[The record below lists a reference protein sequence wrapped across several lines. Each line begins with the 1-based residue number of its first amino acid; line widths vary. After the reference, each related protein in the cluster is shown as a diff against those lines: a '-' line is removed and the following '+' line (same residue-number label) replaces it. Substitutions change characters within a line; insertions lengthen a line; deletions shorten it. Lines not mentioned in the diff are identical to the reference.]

1 MSLLRKWRRLRAN
14 WPLLCTAWSLVC
26 LIRVCLWIL
35 PFPWLRKT
43 LVHVGRR
50 TVSSMP
56 HRFAPADTAWAVGV
70 ASRYVPAA
78 TCLTQALA
86 TEFLLSRMGYLSTL
100 HIGVLLRED
109 KGLSAH
115 AWVEYDGHI
124 LIGGRN
130 HQQFTPLPPIEFG

>member
-14 WPLLCTAWSLVC
+14 WPLLCTAWALVC
-26 LIRVCLWIL
+26 LIRGCLWIL
-35 PFPWLRKT
+35 PFPWLRKM
-43 LVHVGRR
+43 LVRVGRR
-50 TVSSMP
+50 TGSSS
-56 HRFAPADTAWAVGV
+56 RRLAPADTAWAVGV

-86 TEFLLSRMGYLSTL
+86 TDFLLSRMGYRSTL

-109 KGLSAH
+109 TSLSAH
-115 AWVEYDGHI
+115 AWVEYNGDI
-124 LIGGRN
+124 LIGGRD